1 MVQLFLVTGTTLKQK
16 SSQIVKYM
24 QIKTVANSSTNITT
38 YFSGEDGG
46 VMATVASAESLPDED
61 DMPE

>member
-1 MVQLFLVTGTTLKQK
+1 MNTCTF
-16 SSQIVKYM
+16 SQCLTPP
-24 QIKTVANSSTNITT
+24 QIYTT